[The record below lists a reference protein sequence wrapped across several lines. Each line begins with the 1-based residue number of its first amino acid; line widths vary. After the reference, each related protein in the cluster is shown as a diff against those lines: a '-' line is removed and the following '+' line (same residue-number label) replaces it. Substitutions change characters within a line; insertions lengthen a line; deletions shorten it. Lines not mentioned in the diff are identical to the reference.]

1 LSEIGFKLRGFDSK
15 VNTQEIF
22 LRTQD
27 KDSSGKERVELKT
40 GVRWSSENQFVFT
53 YDPYTGKL
61 AIEIINDLN
70 PGEFV
75 FSQTISDVWQINSL
89 KLDVA
94 DRDGDEIKF
103 QSLNVNGSAI
113 DLTEIMS
120 DLGNTRFNDYVITD
134 LADIGSGVL
143 NISGSFSLS
152 GNFSS
157 QENSLIAIYARGIAS
172 ERSDFKPVPAPPVVA
187 LIIGGVIACLWNR
200 RQKRLKN

>member
-1 LSEIGFKLRGFDSK
+1 M
-15 VNTQEIF
+15 
-22 LRTQD
+22 
-27 KDSSGKERVELKT
+27 
-40 GVRWSSENQFVFT
+40 RWSSENQFVFT

-70 PGEFV
+70 PDGFV

-94 DRDGDEIKF
+94 DRDGDEIKL

-134 LADIGSGVL
+134 HLYEKS
-143 NISGSFSLS
+143 
-152 GNFSS
+152 
-157 QENSLIAIYARGIAS
+157 
-172 ERSDFKPVPAPPVVA
+172 
-187 LIIGGVIACLWNR
+187 
-200 RQKRLKN
+200 